1 MKQTLALL
9 AAAAIVGPGCS
20 ALTSSND
27 SFFASTVSGL
37 EPLRN
42 GFHYEG
48 WAMING
54 SPQSFGKFNINSAGA
69 IEDLSGNVLSG
80 FSLGDEFANA
90 TKLIITIEPAGDTDT
105 IPAETKILAG
115 DVTGGSAS
123 LTLADGAAL
132 GTSFSSAA
140 GSFILATPTAAD
152 PMANPLSG
160 VWFLSMPGP
169 MPSLTLPTLPAGWRY
184 EGWAVVGGQPISTG
198 TFTSPSGA
206 DSFSGYS
213 GPNGGPPF
221 PGEDLLMGA
230 PAGVTF
236 PTNLVG
242 APIVI
247 SVEPSPDDSPAPFTM
262 KPLVGTAPAGTM
274 PETPVTMNN
283 NAAASSPTMTVQI
296 C

>member
-1 MKQTLALL
+1 MKQTLAIL
-9 AAAAIVGPGCS
+9 AAAAVVGPGCS
-20 ALTSSND
+20 PIGSSND
-27 SFFASTVSGL
+27 SFFASTVTGL
-37 EPLRN
+37 EPLQN

-54 SPQSFGKFNINSAGA
+54 SPQSFGKFNINATGQ

-80 FSLGDEFANA
+80 FSLGDEFGSA

-115 DVTGGSAS
+115 DVTGGSAN

-132 GTSFSSAA
+132 GTSFSAAA

-152 PMANPLSG
+152 PMANPFSG

-169 MPSLTLPTLPAGWRY
+169 MPSLTLPALPAGWRY
-184 EGWAVVGGQPISTG
+184 EGWAVVDGRPISTG
-198 TFTSPSGA
+198 TFTSASGA
-206 DSFSGYS
+206 DSFSGFS
-213 GPNGGPPF
+213 GPNAGPPF

-262 KPLVGTAPAGTM
+262 KPLVGTAPAGTAA
-274 PETPVTMNN
+274 ETPVAMNN
-283 NAAASSPTMTVQI
+283 NAAASSPTMMVQI
-296 C
+296 Q